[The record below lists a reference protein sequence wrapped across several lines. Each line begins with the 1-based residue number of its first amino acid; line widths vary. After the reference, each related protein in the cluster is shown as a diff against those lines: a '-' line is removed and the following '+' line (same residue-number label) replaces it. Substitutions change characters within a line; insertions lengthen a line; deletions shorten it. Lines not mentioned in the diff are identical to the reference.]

1 MYVTNIG
8 CTFMVISY
16 GPGGEKQQ

>member
-8 CTFMVISY
+8 CTFMVISS